1 MTMTQE
7 LELDD
12 TDRQLIN
19 LIQLDF
25 PLDLHPFRTLGDQI
39 GISEQTVIDHL
50 KRLTDIGV
58 IRRIGPILNTKGIGG
73 ASTLVAMRVPEDAI
87 EGVVSWINGFDEVS
101 HNYLRPGAYNIWF
114 TVSARSKERLH
125 EMVREIKAFGYPFLE
140 LPVTH
145 LFKIGVKFEV

>member
-125 EMVREIKAFGYPFLE
+125 EMVSEIKAFGYPFLE

>member
-25 PLDLHPFRTLGDQI
+25 PLDSRPFRTLGDQI
-39 GISEQTVIDHL
+39 GISEKEVIYNI

-58 IRRIGPILNTKGIGG
+58 IR
-73 ASTLVAMRVPEDAI
+73 
-87 EGVVSWINGFDEVS
+87 
-101 HNYLRPGAYNIWF
+101 
-114 TVSARSKERLH
+114 
-125 EMVREIKAFGYPFLE
+125 
-140 LPVTH
+140 
-145 LFKIGVKFEV
+145 

>member
-25 PLDLHPFRTLGDQI
+25 PLDLRPFHALGDQI
-39 GISEQTVIDHL
+39 GISEQEVIDHL

-58 IRRIGPILNTKGIGG
+58 IRRIG
-73 ASTLVAMRVPEDAI
+73 
-87 EGVVSWINGFDEVS
+87 
-101 HNYLRPGAYNIWF
+101 
-114 TVSARSKERLH
+114 
-125 EMVREIKAFGYPFLE
+125 
-140 LPVTH
+140 
-145 LFKIGVKFEV
+145 